1 MKKVNDPGRSE
12 VGNDQLEDLAEAM
25 NTLPMSD
32 TGSVETMLLQGGGE
46 GAFRSEVHQSS
57 VGRGRYLR
65 NCCHNWGAGDDV
77 YGASQEQ
84 LLDDG
89 QPTSLES
96 PN

>member
-46 GAFRSEVHQSS
+46 GASRSEVHQSS
-57 VGRGRYLR
+57 VGTRVFLKNTFSEKIRAIPPRTPLGYI
-65 NCCHNWGAGDDV
+65 
-77 YGASQEQ
+77 
-84 LLDDG
+84 
-89 QPTSLES
+89 
-96 PN
+96 